1 MNETDEE
8 CEEGEGTTPS
18 GFGGGG
24 VAVLFLCEPLPSFS
38 SVSFMFRIE
47 TFDWLKPVS
56 IKIKTIRAQ
65 PWDFK
70 ALRNVFRLSRN
81 CENGENLHGIL
92 RWVVCI
98 RSVVLERLF

>member
-47 TFDWLKPVS
+47 TFDWLKSVS
-56 IKIKTIRAQ
+56 IKIRRSERSRDMDHMVGFQIIAQ
-65 PWDFK
+65 LIPAFSE
-70 ALRNVFRLSRN
+70 L
-81 CENGENLHGIL
+81 
-92 RWVVCI
+92 
-98 RSVVLERLF
+98 